1 MPKENRIS
9 RAELMAQLE
18 KKLAASGASKL
29 NKDMQRLCLQSA
41 AFLLGDPKRP
51 PEADLMNREQAEKLA
66 GQIMRKLGPNY
77 MEWNYGNLRDPG
89 TEKHFEGMLLHTID
103 GLALPPE
110 LDRAGKKEALQARI
124 EARGPTYGEYLL
136 MNTVR
141 PPADREYRASAES
154 GPGSQVTE
162 KTGKVF
168 TALTHCMSRN
178 AGLPVLK
185 GEDFDREARVYCGMP
200 LCRLTLRNA
209 RTAELLEHREF
220 GSVAVALKSTQD
232 SFQFAD
238 RESFQK
244 AQKDMKQLIG
254 RMSERKYEGAQ
265 ARDWQLLKQAAKN
278 FCGARYHV
286 NNADA
291 VISAKLFLAAEAFL
305 TGHKAAPGD
314 PGTEM
319 ALAALSIGVPDAA
332 RNPDV
337 KNLMGRL
344 NSRQGPEEAGLAIP
358 DRGAPSVAA
367 QPDRQPGPAPAEP
380 SSGHRGPTPEFTL

>member
-1 MPKENRIS
+1 MPKKKRIS
-9 RAELMAQLE
+9 RAELLRELE
-18 KKLAASGASKL
+18 EKLERSDAPKL
-29 NKDMQRLCLQSA
+29 NKDLERLSLQSA
-41 AFLLGDPKRP
+41 VFLVGDPKRP
-51 PEADLMNREQAEKLA
+51 AESDMLDREQAEKLA
-66 GQIMRKLGPNY
+66 GQIMRKSDPNY

-110 LDRAGKKEALQARI
+110 VDRAGKKEALHKRI

-136 MNTVR
+136 LNTVR
-141 PPADREYRASAES
+141 PPANREYRASAEQRT
-154 GPGSQVTE
+154 GGQVPE

-178 AGLPVLK
+178 AGLPALK
-185 GEDFDREARVYCGMP
+185 GEAFDREAKVYCGMP

-209 RTAELLEHREF
+209 RTAEMLEHREF

-238 RESFQK
+238 KESFQK
-244 AQKDMKQLIG
+244 AQKDMKQLLA

-265 ARDWQLLKQAAKN
+265 AKNWQVLKQAAKS
-278 FCGARYHV
+278 FCGARFHV

-305 TGHKAAPGD
+305 TGQKAAPVIRWD
-314 PGTEM
+314 
-319 ALAALSIGVPDAA
+319 
-332 RNPDV
+332 
-337 KNLMGRL
+337 
-344 NSRQGPEEAGLAIP
+344 
-358 DRGAPSVAA
+358 
-367 QPDRQPGPAPAEP
+367 
-380 SSGHRGPTPEFTL
+380 

>member
-18 KKLAASGASKL
+18 KKLAVGGASKL
-29 NKDMQRLCLQSA
+29 NQDMQRLSLQSA

-51 PEADLMNREQAEKLA
+51 PEADFVDREQAEKLA
-66 GQIMRKLGPNY
+66 GQIMGKSDPNY

-110 LDRAGKKEALQARI
+110 VDRAGKKEALRKRI

-136 MNTVR
+136 LNTVR
-141 PPADREYRASAES
+141 PPANREYRAPAEQ
-154 GPGSQVTE
+154 GTGGQVPE
-162 KTGKVF
+162 RTGKVF
-168 TALTHCMSRN
+168 AALTHCMSRN
-178 AGLPVLK
+178 AGLPALK

-209 RTAELLEHREF
+209 RTAEMLEHREF

-238 RESFQK
+238 KESFRK

-254 RMSERKYEGAQ
+254 RMSEREYEGAQ
-265 ARDWQLLKQAAKN
+265 AKNWHFLKQAAKS

-305 TGHKAAPGD
+305 TGQKAAPGD

-319 ALAALSIGVPDAA
+319 ALAAMSIGVPDAA

-337 KNLMGRL
+337 KNLVGRL
-344 NSRQGPEEAGLAIP
+344 NSRQGPEEMHFAVP

-367 QPDRQPGPAPAEP
+367 QPEKRPGQLRAEDSP
-380 SSGHRGPTPEFTL
+380 GLHSTMPELTL

>member
-18 KKLAASGASKL
+18 KKLAAGGASKL
-29 NKDMQRLCLQSA
+29 NQDMQRLSFQSA

-51 PEADLMNREQAEKLA
+51 PEADFVDREQAEKLA
-66 GQIMRKLGPNY
+66 RQIIRKLGPNY

-110 LDRAGKKEALQARI
+110 VDRAGKKEALHKRI

-136 MNTVR
+136 LNTVR
-141 PPADREYRASAES
+141 PPANREYRASAEQRT
-154 GPGSQVTE
+154 GGQVPE

-178 AGLPVLK
+178 AGLPALK
-185 GEDFDREARVYCGMP
+185 GEAFDREAKVYCGMP

-209 RTAELLEHREF
+209 RTAEMLEHREF

-238 RESFQK
+238 KESFQK
-244 AQKDMKQLIG
+244 AQKDMKQLLA

-265 ARDWQLLKQAAKN
+265 AKNWQVLKQAAKS
-278 FCGARYHV
+278 FCGARFHV

-305 TGHKAAPGD
+305 TGQKAAPGD

-344 NSRQGPEEAGLAIP
+344 NSRQGPEEMRFAVP

-367 QPDRQPGPAPAEP
+367 QPERQPGPPQTETSPGPHSQMPEP
-380 SSGHRGPTPEFTL
+380 TL